1 MKIKLKTKKKKNI
14 IENNSLR
21 NKEIK
26 NKTNY
31 LYQGNSFDEIISE
44 SETMELFDLKKMEKI
59 LDEKEELKSD
69 NLEDY
74 INEVKNKR
82 LFLMEVLKVKYQKI
96 NNNKEEDLIPPIMI
110 WEEAKKK
117 QITINDWAKFIF
129 DELNNPNKYINK
141 INMENKGNKS
151 KSISHK
157 FYFE

>member
-1 MKIKLKTKKKKNI
+1 
-14 IENNSLR
+14 
-21 NKEIK
+21 
-26 NKTNY
+26 
-31 LYQGNSFDEIISE
+31 
-44 SETMELFDLKKMEKI
+44 MELFDLKKMEKI

-117 QITINDWAKFIF
+117 EITINNRAKFIF
-129 DELNNPNKYINK
+129 DELNNPNKYLNK
-141 INMENKGNKS
+141 IRKENKEKKS
-151 KSISHK
+151 KNNS
-157 FYFE
+157 